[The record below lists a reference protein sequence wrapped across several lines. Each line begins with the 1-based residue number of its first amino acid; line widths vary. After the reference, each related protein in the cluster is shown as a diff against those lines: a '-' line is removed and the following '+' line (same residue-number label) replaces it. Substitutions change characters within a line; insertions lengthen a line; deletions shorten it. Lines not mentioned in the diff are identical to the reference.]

1 MSVAEVDS
9 AVSVE
14 DVDGEAD
21 SEASELVRVREAHT
35 LAQQL
40 EALLIVADEPLSV
53 VALATATDRPV
64 REVRAAIN
72 ALVADFD
79 GVGSGSPRGFELR
92 EVAGGY
98 RFYVRESLDPLVADF
113 VQQQTPSKL
122 SQAALETLAVIAY
135 RQPISRGAIASI
147 RAVNVDSVVRT
158 LLGRGLITEVGHDP
172 ETTATLYGTSD
183 TLLGHLGISD
193 VSELPPIAPLLD
205 DGSEGFDHE
214 QF

>member
-1 MSVAEVDS
+1 MRAEH
-9 AVSVE
+9 A
-14 DVDGEAD
+14 
-21 SEASELVRVREAHT
+21 

-40 EALLIVADEPLSV
+40 EALLIVADEPLSAI
-53 VALATATDRPV
+53 ALATATDRPV
-64 REVRAAIN
+64 REVRR
-72 ALVADFD
+72 ALDGLIAEFD
-79 GVGSGSPRGFELR
+79 GADGGAAPRGFELR

-113 VQQQTPSKL
+113 VQQQTPAKL

-135 RQPISRGAIASI
+135 RQPVSRGAIASI

-158 LLGRGLITEVGHDP
+158 LLGRGLITEVGQDP
-172 ETTATLYGTSD
+172 ETTATLYGT
-183 TLLGHLGISD
+183 TEALLRHLGIGD

-214 QF
+214 TL